1 MIHDKDAV
9 PLKGIRFLLL
19 WVPLVALVLNVIG
32 MSLTIPRGY
41 GIEDYLGWV
50 HQGAVSGMNE
60 VWRDYALGPVSL
72 VTAAC
77 VYLAVDTA
85 VLIPLYGALSLALA
99 DKFLCATARDG
110 RLNQQWPRSVV
121 IGLVLALLLVDLIE
135 NLIGMARLGMRGL
148 MGGVL
153 LTGVGTALFGVVIRG
168 RWNEWWK
175 AWPQFVERVNRRQT
189 TIAMVVWLVVGFAVA
204 AWRKSRDQGLDGADA
219 ILAVGALAHLVK
231 QWGLIAYAVLLA
243 GLAGAWFFGLFI
255 PNSRLADHEARASLR
270 RAVGDMVW
278 RCRYVW
284 MALVVFAGLAL
295 FLNQGRDVLYSVAA
309 MESGATHDP
318 GWIGGLFVATASA
331 VGMWSFGFAAWLWSR
346 SVCLIRSP
354 QLKTYKQHSQCK
366 AHTKYKKFRCR
377 DNHHVGTLSYAD
389 RFARD
394 LARFLGLLP
403 PTLFVLLCSSTLHD
417 AVMAGKGGVAWRLL
431 TFIVFA
437 IAGGAVFVFTHI
449 RDTDE
454 KHFYDCDDFSK
465 WYEKAE
471 GSRHP
476 RFQLFWRISPFWLPF
491 YAAAGM
497 FVCRLAAVWMDA
509 PSHGP
514 WPPMVLATF
523 LFTLTF
529 WLSVFGWLS
538 LSEQG
543 TATPWVLI
551 LLVIVGAL
559 GFTGWMQNHRV
570 GGVAGLAAPTS
581 DLWPTVAAGL
591 LMLICLE
598 LFWAIV
604 RRASADDTLTFWDG
618 AGRVVVA
625 LMSALLVLWRSDN
638 WVPKPAEDKAP
649 PPVATISLD
658 DALAAWVKHL
668 YDQGDALLAHAGSA
682 RLPVYFVN
690 AEGGGIRNAYW
701 TALVL
706 DRLAADVPDFRTRAF
721 SYSGVSGGS
730 VGLAVDRV
738 CAKKPTS
745 AERQDCLEQLANAD
759 LITPLISTWLFE
771 DVLAQILP
779 TSIFSGF
786 CETPACG
793 VLSRGVRFEDA
804 ILRAVPGIEAGIVA
818 SRAGQGHQPYLFL
831 NSTWVESGERAI
843 ASEVFIDWRDFPA
856 ARNQLNL
863 LQRDLSLAT
872 AAHNSARFPFINAIG
887 ALQVPKGACVADL
900 QQPLQLGAAK
910 ETMMCGHLADG
921 GYFDN
926 SGGHTT
932 ANILNAFARYLSTRP
947 KTAVGESSQDIL
959 AWHWARTTL
968 APQVIQI
975 RNGIHP
981 DADERPNCDK
991 PKSPRTADEVI
1002 TKPFDRAS
1010 DRYQPGRPGCDGEM
1024 KLYGEVLGP
1033 IVTAINTTGIGA
1045 NGKLAEAELQHQ
1057 ITSLFE
1063 RREDGKPPV
1072 VNIDLIEDGRFLY
1085 PLGWHL
1091 SPIARQGMKCQ
1102 SGDPALL
1109 HGVASTSAK
1118 TTQPAPKN
1126 KLCPDQASA
1135 SR

>member
-1 MIHDKDAV
+1 MIPDKDAV
-9 PLKGIRFLLL
+9 PLKGIRSLLL

-32 MSLTIPRGY
+32 MSLTVPSGY
-41 GIEDYLGWV
+41 GIKDYLGWV
-50 HQGAVSGMNE
+50 HQGAVSGMNQ
-60 VWRDYALGPVSL
+60 VWGEYALQPVSL
-72 VTAAC
+72 MTAAC

-85 VLIPLYGALSLALA
+85 VLIPLYGALFLALA

-110 RLNQQWPRSVV
+110 RPNQQWERSVL

-135 NLIGMARLGMRGL
+135 NLIGMARLGMPGL
-148 MGGVL
+148 VGGVL
-153 LTGVGTALFGVVIRG
+153 LTGVGTALFGVVMRG
-168 RWNEWWK
+168 RWDEWWK
-175 AWPQFVERVNRRQT
+175 AWPQFVERVNGSQT
-189 TIAMVVWLVVGFAVA
+189 TIAMVVWLVLGFAVA
-204 AWRKSRDQGLDGADA
+204 AWWKSRDQGLDGADA

-295 FLNQGRDVLYSVAA
+295 LLNQGRDVLYSVAA
-309 MESGATHDP
+309 MESGAAHKPD
-318 GWIGGLFVATASA
+318 WIGGLFVATLSA

-354 QLKTYKQHSQCK
+354 QSKPEKSEQGKTSSGEQIE
-366 AHTKYKKFRCR
+366 A
-377 DNHHVGTLSYAD
+377 LSYAD

-417 AVMAGKGGVAWRLL
+417 AVMAEKGVVALL
-431 TFIVFA
+431 LVGFIILA
-437 IAGGAVFVFTHI
+437 IAGGARFVFIHI
-449 RDTDE
+449 RDADE
-454 KHFYDCDDFSK
+454 KHFYDCDEFSD

-471 GSRHP
+471 DSTGSTNSKHR
-476 RFQLFWRISPFWLPF
+476 RFHLFRRISPFWLPF
-491 YAAAGM
+491 YAAGGM

-551 LLVIVGAL
+551 LLVVVGVL
-559 GFTGWMQNHRV
+559 GFFGCMQNHRV

-581 DLWPTVAAGL
+581 DLLPTVAAGL
-591 LMLICLE
+591 LMLICLG
-598 LFWAIV
+598 LFWSIV
-604 RRASADDTLTFWDG
+604 RRASAKTNTLTFWG
-618 AGRVVVA
+618 GTWRVAAA
-625 LMSALLVLWRSDN
+625 LMGSLLVLWSSDRLA
-638 WVPKPAEDKAP
+638 PKPAEDEDPRPLDK
-649 PPVATISLD
+649 VSMD
-658 DALAAWVKHL
+658 DALADWVKNLHSRRNE
-668 YDQGDALLAHAGSA
+668 LLAHAEGA
-682 RLPVYFVN
+682 HLAVYFVN
-690 AEGGGIRNAYW
+690 AEGGGIRSAYW

-706 DRLAADVPDFRTRAF
+706 DRLATDVPDFRTRAF
-721 SYSGVSGGS
+721 SFSGVSGGS
-730 VGLAVDRV
+730 LGLAVDRI
-738 CAKKPTS
+738 CANKPTP
-745 AERQDCLEQLANAD
+745 ADRQHCLDRLANAD

-779 TSIFSGF
+779 TSISSGF
-786 CETPACG
+786 CKSPACG

-804 ILRAVPGIEAGIVA
+804 IVRAVPGIEAGIVA
-818 SRAGQGHQPYLFL
+818 SRKGAHQPYLFL

-843 ASEVFIDWRDFPA
+843 ASDIFIDWYDFPA
-856 ARNQLNL
+856 ARDQLAL
-863 LQRDLSLAT
+863 RQPGVDLSLAT

-887 ALQVPKGACVADL
+887 ALEGMDGVCPPDPPRGTT
-900 QQPLQLGAAK
+900 PAATTTGK
-910 ETMMCGHLADG
+910 KKAAVCGHLADG

-932 ANILNAFARYLSTRP
+932 ADILNGLARYLSAPP
-947 KTAVGESSQDIL
+947 KTAGNESSQEFL
-959 AWHWARTTL
+959 AWDWARRTL

-991 PKSPRTADEVI
+991 SKPPSTADEVK
-1002 TKPFDRAS
+1002 TMRHDRAS
-1010 DRYQPGRPGCDGEM
+1010 DLYQPGRPGCDGEM

-1045 NGKLAEAELQHQ
+1045 NGKLSEADLWHR
-1057 ITSLFE
+1057 ITSFCAQ
-1063 RREDGKPPV
+1063 RVGNKPPV
-1072 VNIDLIEDGRFLY
+1072 ANIDLIEDGRFLY

-1091 SPIARQGMKCQ
+1091 SPIAREGMQQQAADKRLLDRV
-1102 SGDPALL
+1102 SGVPIGTAVPETG
-1109 HGVASTSAK
+1109 HVSS
-1118 TTQPAPKN
+1118 PPVI
-1126 KLCPDQASA
+1126 
-1135 SR
+1135 R

>member
-1 MIHDKDAV
+1 MNDKKEAV

-50 HQGAVSGMNE
+50 HQGAVSGMND
-60 VWRDYALGPVSL
+60 VWHEYALGPASL

-85 VLIPLYGALSLALA
+85 VLIPLYGALFLALA

-110 RLNQQWPRSVV
+110 RPDKQWPRSVV
-121 IGLVLALLLVDLIE
+121 IGVVLALLLVDLIE
-135 NLIGMARLGMRGL
+135 NLMGMVRLGPQGL
-148 MGGVL
+148 VGGVL
-153 LTGVGTALFGVVIRG
+153 LTGVGAALFGVVMRG
-168 RWNEWWK
+168 RWDEWWQ
-175 AWPQFVERVNRRQT
+175 AWPKFVQRMNRSQT
-189 TIAMVVWLVVGFAVA
+189 TIAMAAWLVLGFVVA
-204 AWRKSRDQGLDGADA
+204 ARSISHDQGLDGADA
-219 ILAVGALAHLVK
+219 LLVAGALAHVAK

-270 RAVGDMVW
+270 RAVGDMLW

-309 MESGATHDP
+309 IESDP
-318 GWIGGLFVATASA
+318 AHEPDRIGGLFVAVVSA

-354 QLKTYKQHSQCK
+354 QSKPEQDKQRSEKQIE
-366 AHTKYKKFRCR
+366 A
-377 DNHHVGTLSYAD
+377 LSYAD

-417 AVMAGKGGVAWRLL
+417 AVMARKGGTALL
-431 TFIVFA
+431 LVLFIILA
-437 IAGGAVFVFTHI
+437 IAGGAQFVFTHI

-454 KHFYDCDDFSK
+454 KHFYDCDEFSD

-471 GSRHP
+471 GSTGSTALRHP
-476 RFQLFWRISPFWLPF
+476 RFQLFRRISPFWLPF
-491 YAAAGM
+491 YAAGGM

-509 PSHGP
+509 PSHGQ

-551 LLVIVGAL
+551 LLVIVGVL
-559 GFTGWMQNHRV
+559 GFFGLMQNHRV
-570 GGVAGLAAPTS
+570 GGLAGQMAPAS
-581 DLWPTVAAGL
+581 DFWPTVAAGL
-591 LMLICLE
+591 LMLICLG
-598 LFWAIV
+598 LFWSIV
-604 RRASADDTLTFWDG
+604 RRAAAKTNTLTFWG
-618 AGRVVVA
+618 GTWRVVA
-625 LMSALLVLWRSDN
+625 ALLGALAVLLGSDH
-638 WVPKPAEDKAP
+638 WAPKPAEDKAP
-649 PPVATISLD
+649 PPVVTDRLD
-658 DALAAWVKHL
+658 DALAAWVQQLHAQYK
-668 YDQGDALLAHAGSA
+668 DRPAHAGSA

-706 DRLAADVPDFRTRAF
+706 DRLAADVPDFRTRTF

-738 CAKKPTS
+738 CANKQGP
-745 AERQDCLEQLANAD
+745 ADRQRCLDSFANAD

-779 TSIFSGF
+779 TSIVSGF

-804 ILRAVPGIEAGIVA
+804 ILRALPGIEAGIVA
-818 SRAGQGHQPYLFL
+818 SRAGQRHQPYLFL

-856 ARNQLNL
+856 ARNQLHL

-900 QQPLQLGAAK
+900 QQPLPSGAAK

-932 ANILNAFARYLSTRP
+932 ADILNGLARYLSTPP
-947 KTAVGESSQDIL
+947 KTAGNESSQEFR
-959 AWHWARTTL
+959 AWDWARRTL
-968 APQVIQI
+968 APQIIQI

-991 PKSPRTADEVI
+991 SKPPSTADEVK
-1002 TKPFDRAS
+1002 TTRHNRAS
-1010 DRYQPGRPGCDGEM
+1010 DHYQPGRPGCDGEM

-1045 NGKLAEAELQHQ
+1045 NGKLSEADLQHR
-1057 ITSLFE
+1057 IRSLF
-1063 RREDGKPPV
+1063 RLSEDGKPPV
-1072 VNIDLIEDGRFLY
+1072 ANIDLIEDGRFLY

-1091 SPIARQGMKCQ
+1091 SPIAREGMQQQAGDKRLLDRV
-1102 SGDPALL
+1102 SGVPIGQARLETG
-1109 HGVASTSAK
+1109 H
-1118 TTQPAPKN
+1118 APT
-1126 KLCPDQASA
+1126 PPVI
-1135 SR
+1135 R